1 MQNLCI
7 CSDQKS
13 KLVTTA
19 EIRGHRM
26 PKRIVAVFYVFS
38 ILSRHHLD
46 VKHINHSV
54 DSLRSR
60 RQNTNPTCDVRHEV
74 SHSDNFVHTLLSFP
88 FLHALVE
95 FVFLTLSK
103 YMSSCFWF
111 HVVVYD
117 MNIT

>member
-46 VKHINHSV
+46 VEHLNHNVICIYIRILVYYAIS
-54 DSLRSR
+54 RSD
-60 RQNTNPTCDVRHEV
+60 DVRV
-74 SHSDNFVHTLLSFP
+74 
-88 FLHALVE
+88 A
-95 FVFLTLSK
+95 
-103 YMSSCFWF
+103 
-111 HVVVYD
+111 
-117 MNIT
+117 

>member
-38 ILSRHHLD
+38 ILSKHHLD
-46 VKHINHSV
+46 VEDINHSV

-60 RQNTNPTCDVRHEV
+60 RQNTNPTCDVRHECPIQTKNTILYIPYYR
-74 SHSDNFVHTLLSFP
+74 SRF
-88 FLHALVE
+88 
-95 FVFLTLSK
+95 
-103 YMSSCFWF
+103 YMR
-111 HVVVYD
+111 
-117 MNIT
+117 